1 MATGNLGARERQNLF
16 IDADD
21 TLWENNIYFERAFD
35 EFCDFL
41 AHSSMSPAEIRA
53 VLDEI
58 EIVNS
63 KIHGYGTA
71 TFGRNLS
78 ECYHHLVERDVR
90 QEDLSTIMSFAE
102 RILDHPMELISGVEE
117 TLEYL
122 SLRHDLTLM
131 TKGNPE
137 EQKLKL
143 DRSGLAI
150 YFGHTAIVKEKNEA
164 SYSDMVRERELDL
177 ARTWMIG
184 NSPKSDINPALAAG
198 LNAVFIPHPHT
209 WRLERAEVSNGGR
222 GKLIEIERFVDL
234 QQHF

>member
-1 MATGNLGARERQNLF
+1 
-16 IDADD
+16 
-21 TLWENNIYFERAFD
+21 
-35 EFCDFL
+35 
-41 AHSSMSPAEIRA
+41 
-53 VLDEI
+53 
-58 EIVNS
+58 
-63 KIHGYGTA
+63 
-71 TFGRNLS
+71 
-78 ECYHHLVERDVR
+78 
-90 QEDLSTIMSFAE
+90 MSFAE

-117 TLEYL
+117 TLGYL
-122 SLRHDLTLM
+122 SLRHELTLM

-164 SYSDMVRERELDL
+164 SYSDMVRERQLDL

-222 GKLIEIERFVDL
+222 GKLIEVEQFKDL
-234 QQHF
+234 QEHF